1 VRVLQVDSGREWRG
15 GQSQVRL
22 LCRELAREPDVD
34 VRLVTRRGS
43 ELAKRVASERVT
55 VSEVAWTIGLDPR
68 ALLGL
73 VREVRRFEPD
83 VIHTHDS
90 HALALAL
97 VARRFAGSRR
107 PKVVAYRLVDFPIR
121 SGSNWFRADRVAA
134 VSEAVKRVLVAAGLP
149 AERITVIPPGVAPA
163 EIRAAAATPF
173 DVRGRLAL
181 PPDAPLAVNVG
192 ALVDQKDQ
200 RTLVRAADVARAARP
215 DLHWMIAGEGE
226 LRPVLEAE
234 IGRLDLAARVH
245 LLGHVDR
252 VPALIREADVFVLS
266 SKAEGLPNAILEALA
281 LDKPVVA
288 TRAGGIVELL
298 PPDCLVAVG
307 DAAGLAAAVV
317 RSLAHPRLVS
327 LGDRYTAPALAGDF
341 VALYRSLA

>member
-15 GQSQVRL
+15 GQNQVRL
-22 LCRELAREPDVD
+22 LCGELAREPDVD

-43 ELAKRVASERVT
+43 ELAKRVASQRVI
-55 VSEVAWTIGLDPR
+55 VREVAWRIGLDPR

-83 VIHTHDS
+83 VLHTHDS

-97 VARRFAGSRR
+97 VARRFAASRR

-134 VSEAVKRVLVAAGLP
+134 VSEAVKRVLVEAGLP
-149 AERITVIPPGVAPA
+149 AERIAVIPPGVAPA
-163 EIRAAAATPF
+163 EIRAAAATAF
-173 DVRGRLAL
+173 GVRARLAL
-181 PPDAPLAVNVG
+181 PPDAPVAVNVG

-200 RTLVRAADVARAARP
+200 RTLVRAADAARATRP
-215 DLHWMIAGEGE
+215 DLHWVIAGEGE

-234 IGRLDLAARVH
+234 IGRLDLTGRVH
-245 LLGHVDR
+245 LLGHVDH
-252 VPALIREADVFVLS
+252 VAALVREANVFVLS

-281 LDKPVVA
+281 LGKPVVA
-288 TRAGGIVELL
+288 TRAGGIAEVL

-307 DAAGLAAAVV
+307 DAAGLAATVV
-317 RSLAHPRLVS
+317 RFLAHPRLVS

-341 VALYRSLA
+341 LALYRSLA